1 MRILVM
7 FDLPVLTK
15 IDRRNYN
22 LFRKFL
28 LQNGFVMMQESI
40 YCKLV
45 LNKTSA
51 ESVLSNIRKNKP
63 PKGLIQ
69 MMTITEKQ
77 FSEIELVAGAFCT
90 DVVISTDRYIEL

>member
-7 FDLPVLTK
+7 FDLPVITK
-15 IDRRNYN
+15 IERRNYN
-22 LFRKFL
+22 RFRKFL

-45 LNKTSA
+45 LNKTAA

-77 FSEIELVAGAFCT
+77 FSEIELVVGAFST
-90 DVVISTDRYIEL
+90 DVIISTDRYIEL